1 MEYKITR
8 YVTRFKILLCK
19 VMQKFKKSS
28 IIYPKPE
35 GNFQKL
41 NFPANPL
48 VLTLRLPKNRP
59 KKPCSKESMEVV
71 HIYVLRT

>member
-1 MEYKITR
+1 
-8 YVTRFKILLCK
+8 
-19 VMQKFKKSS
+19 MQKFKKKLDNL
-28 IIYPKPE
+28 PKPE

-48 VLTLRLPKNRP
+48 VLTLRSPKNRP